1 LHHLAADQGVKKMN
15 GKPSR
20 VVDVEMQPTGLCLP
34 ESGPYDRQR
43 HEQAQELQGDPKLA
57 SMPPSQGSA
66 KVAALRWPP
75 DHTASA
81 VPHTVEVDMSDP
93 QLKKEPAGQR
103 FSSFAGEAS
112 SFNRD
117 DSKIY
122 PSNPPRSPHLAWLNL
137 FGPGLAQVVYG
148 KTSLGVAGIVLTHVI
163 SFFSY
168 FPIPLLTTVCG
179 IAYLVLLITS
189 IVDAYKTAA
198 ALRNGLSVGK
208 WQLFPRTS

>member
-1 LHHLAADQGVKKMN
+1 MSRESLLVVGVTCSSTV
-15 GKPSR
+15 PHATECR
-20 VVDVEMQPTGLCLP
+20 PD
-34 ESGPYDRQR
+34 DRRQCER
-43 HEQAQELQGDPKLA
+43 AQELQGGPEIA
-57 SMPPSQGSA
+57 SMTPLQGNA
-66 KVAALRWPP
+66 KVATLRWQP
-75 DHTASA
+75 DHTAFTSA
-81 VPHTVEVDMSDP
+81 HTVEVDMSDT
-93 QLKKEPAGQR
+93 QLRTESADQR
-103 FSSFAGEAS
+103 FSSFAGQAS

-122 PSNPPRSPHLAWLNL
+122 PSNPPRSTHLAWLNL

-198 ALRNGLSVGK
+198 ALRNGLAVGK

>member
-1 LHHLAADQGVKKMN
+1 MSGKSLRVVGAASW
-15 GKPSR
+15 SR
-20 VVDVEMQPTGLCLP
+20 VPRKQ
-34 ESGPYDRQR
+34 ESGHLNRHR
-43 HEQAQELQGDPKLA
+43 HEQAQELQGDPKIA
-57 SMPPSQGSA
+57 SMPPVQGSA
-66 KVAALRWPP
+66 EVALLRWAP
-75 DHTASA
+75 DHTAFTPA
-81 VPHTVEVDMSDP
+81 HTVDVDMSDP
-93 QLKKEPAGQR
+93 QLKKESAGQR
-103 FSSFAGEAS
+103 FSSFNGEAS

-179 IAYLVLLITS
+179 VAYLVLLIAS

-198 ALRNGLSVGK
+198 ALRNGLAVSK

>member
-1 LHHLAADQGVKKMN
+1 MN
-15 GKPSR
+15 SESLR
-20 VVDVEMQPTGLCLP
+20 VVGVAARPMGSHLP
-34 ESGPYDRQR
+34 ESGHHHRQR
-43 HEQAQELQGDPKLA
+43 HEHAQELQGDPKLA

-75 DHTASA
+75 DHTASTA
-81 VPHTVEVDMSDP
+81 AHTVEVDMSDP

-179 IAYLVLLITS
+179 LAYLVLLITS

>member
-1 LHHLAADQGVKKMN
+1 
-15 GKPSR
+15 
-20 VVDVEMQPTGLCLP
+20 
-34 ESGPYDRQR
+34 
-43 HEQAQELQGDPKLA
+43 
-57 SMPPSQGSA
+57 MPPLQWSA

-75 DHTASA
+75 DHIASTAA
-81 VPHTVEVDMSDP
+81 HTVEVDMSDP
-93 QLKKEPAGQR
+93 QLKKETAGQR

>member
-1 LHHLAADQGVKKMN
+1 MN

-75 DHTASA
+75 DHTASTA
-81 VPHTVEVDMSDP
+81 AQTVEVDMSDP

-122 PSNPPRSPHLAWLNL
+122 PSYPPRSPHLAWLNL